1 MLQFLLLL
9 YRLWRYRTKQ
19 SLFRYI
25 RLHTSFTA
33 KEQKKIRDAYDL
45 MEYVF
50 RDVTRESG
58 EPYMTHLHAVTVIIV
73 IHLKSRDI
81 HEVIAALFHDVI
93 EHFGDYWTY
102 TRLEHYHCTTLA
114 VYVLHLTKLSAIY
127 FASEDECDI
136 IYHSSFKTAEFAV
149 VRVKIADRI
158 HNTLTLHFCP
168 ISKQLRKIAETI
180 EFYLRLAKDRGVLYP
195 ELRHAIRFARILAFV
210 TRA

>member
-25 RLHTSFTA
+25 RHHTSFSA
-33 KEQKKIRDAYDL
+33 KDRRRIRDAYDL

-58 EPYMTHLHAVTVIIV
+58 EPYMTHLHAVTVIV
-73 IHLKSRDI
+73 VTHLKSKDI
-81 HEVIAALFHDVI
+81 HEVIAALLHDVI
-93 EHFGDYWTY
+93 EHFGNYWTY
-102 TRLEHYHCTTLA
+102 TRLKHHHCSTLA
-114 VYVLHLTKLSAIY
+114 TYVLHLTKLSAIY
-127 FASEDECDI
+127 FASEDECDVV
-136 IYHSSFKTAEFAV
+136 YHSSFKTAELAV

-158 HNTLTLHFCP
+158 HNILTLRFCP
-168 ISKQLRKIAETI
+168 IGKQLRKIAETI
-180 EFYLRLAKDRGVLYP
+180 EFYLRLSKERGVLYQ
-195 ELRHAIRFARILAFV
+195 ELRHAIRVARILAFV

>member
-1 MLQFLLLL
+1 MLQFLLLV

-19 SLFRYI
+19 AFFQYL

-33 KEQKKIRDAYDL
+33 KERKKIRDAYVL

-50 RDVTRESG
+50 NDVTRESG
-58 EPYMTHLHAVTVIIV
+58 EPYMTHLHAVAVIV
-73 IHLKSRDI
+73 VVHLKSRDI
-81 HEVIAALFHDVI
+81 HEVIAALLHDVI

-102 TRLEHYHCTTLA
+102 TRLKQRHCSTLA
-114 VYVLHLTKLSAIY
+114 RYVLHLTKLSAVY
-127 FASEDECDI
+127 FSSEDECDI
-136 IYHSSFKTAEFAV
+136 IYHSSFETAELAV

-158 HNTLTLHFCP
+158 HNILTLRFCP

-180 EFYLRLAKDRGVLYP
+180 EFYLRLAKDRGVLYS
-195 ELRHAIRFARILAFV
+195 ELRHAIRFARILAFM